1 MCYQACDHEEIPKSA
16 VLQIIGPCK
25 ILNYIFM
32 HLRQP
37 RVTDPRLNGTDRCG
51 ADQKPLANEDDIYDS
66 QIFSAIFQILFT
78 QMILFH
84 RRKERTLSYAIFMK
98 IIISFSYITCI
109 FFNLHRNTNTCIF
122 IPAQFTLYV
131 HFSFYLFDYRPVTA
145 HSDNLGRC
153 RTLQLVVVRKPVVFP
168 RSVDCLPQSQVHASG
183 QQQRRLSD
191 PLYKEMQTRM

>member
-1 MCYQACDHEEIPKSA
+1 
-16 VLQIIGPCK
+16 
-25 ILNYIFM
+25 
-32 HLRQP
+32 
-37 RVTDPRLNGTDRCG
+37 
-51 ADQKPLANEDDIYDS
+51 
-66 QIFSAIFQILFT
+66 
-78 QMILFH
+78 MILFH

-153 RTLQLVVVRKPVVFP
+153 RTLQLVVVREPVVFP
-168 RSVDCLPQSQVHASG
+168 RGVDCLPQSQVHASG
-183 QQQRRLSD
+183 QQKRRLSD
-191 PLYKEMQTRM
+191 PLYKEMQTRMWVIAHSRQKLTPFIYLMIDDSSEFLHKFIQHSIRNFGEINCRNLLK